1 MADHMEEPPQ
11 KRVKLR
17 GDLYQQGSDQP
28 GNLFNYNLFIIH
40 Y

>member
-17 GDLYQQGSDQP
+17 GGDSYQQGPSDQS
-28 GNLFNYNLFIIH
+28 GECFF
-40 Y
+40 